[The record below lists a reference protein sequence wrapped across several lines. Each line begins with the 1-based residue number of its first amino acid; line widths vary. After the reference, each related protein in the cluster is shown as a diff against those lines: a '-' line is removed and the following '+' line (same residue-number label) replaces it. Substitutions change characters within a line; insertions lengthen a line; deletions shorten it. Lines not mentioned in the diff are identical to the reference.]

1 MKKLLYKKLSRRAA
15 LTMAA
20 AAASAIYLTKENR
33 FNQVISKS
41 LSSNEELAP
50 WDRVLEQ
57 TPVRKRNLVE
67 LVNKIIPKDQN
78 GPSAGELGVPDFL
91 DEWVSAPFPEQQ
103 KDLLLFQKGLDQVE
117 NFSLTKYN
125 KTFSEITSNQK
136 NDILDK
142 ISKKDKEAK
151 HIYKFFKRL
160 RRLIGFGYYTDV
172 DYGWKAVGYVGNE
185 PQSSYDGP
193 PKKVLNQV
201 LKSAEISQNEY
212 QLYIKEWEG
221 LS

>member
-1 MKKLLYKKLSRRAA
+1 LCIATRSF
-15 LTMAA
+15 T
-20 AAASAIYLTKENR
+20 E
-33 FNQVISKS
+33 
-41 LSSNEELAP
+41 
-50 WDRVLEQ
+50 
-57 TPVRKRNLVE
+57 
-67 LVNKIIPKDQN
+67 
-78 GPSAGELGVPDFL
+78 
-91 DEWVSAPFPEQQ
+91 
-103 KDLLLFQKGLDQVE
+103 
-117 NFSLTKYN
+117 TKYN